1 LQVSREIA
9 RENAQL
15 QYGVASPASVATL
28 QEHLQEFDE
37 AWSGMHREWKAKLSP
52 AEREKFEH
60 LTRLAIHG

>member
-1 LQVSREIA
+1 MFNLV
-9 RENAQL
+9 AQL
-15 QYGVASPASVATL
+15 QYGEASPASVATL